1 MELGYTGLAYTRTIK
16 GIMSKFDRCSTPLF
30 HLSSLLRLSPSLSS
44 TMTFHH
50 RLLAPSSLPPS
61 PVQMP
66 HGPAQASA
74 LNLGNSILK
83 SYDIGAG
90 QRSISSTFLF
100 RSSNRS
106 SDCKDVQIK
115 APIRMLACPSPNSS
129 TVGCTKALSYPNQFR
144 CIPFFPGKERPF
156 LSPVTTGDMKGA
168 IKGEDCDKKSGEA
181 EVNCVLDAAF
191 EQLKHSNTE
200 KEDSCIES
208 VVGTS
213 CTYEM
218 RYARKR
224 SNPFEEGSGHLLGS
238 CSQYASNTS
247 SKRRRDDENR
257 VDYGAEPLILQQL
270 QSPTSK
276 NENLS
281 KLIGSAPTCETDIAL
296 RLWWIG
302 FLTLKRELQ
311 GVEKQSAQ
319 KRLLVLGGDRN
330 SKHEGKIRS
339 FMSNEKPKPLF
350 NHYANGS
357 GWWDCNMEGVDNDE
371 VGFCKNNYSEI
382 EAWLLTFDF
391 TGVLLLASKEY
402 IRSRGQEAIPVV

>member
-1 MELGYTGLAYTRTIK
+1 MN
-16 GIMSKFDRCSTPLF
+16 SK
-30 HLSSLLRLSPSLSS
+30 HPSI
-44 TMTFHH
+44 
-50 RLLAPSSLPPS
+50 RI
-61 PVQMP
+61 Q
-66 HGPAQASA
+66 
-74 LNLGNSILK
+74 
-83 SYDIGAG
+83 G

-224 SNPFEEGSGHLLGS
+224 SNPFE
-238 CSQYASNTS
+238 
-247 SKRRRDDENR
+247 
-257 VDYGAEPLILQQL
+257 
-270 QSPTSK
+270 
-276 NENLS
+276 
-281 KLIGSAPTCETDIAL
+281 
-296 RLWWIG
+296 
-302 FLTLKRELQ
+302 

-371 VGFCKNNYSEI
+371 VGCNEVW
-382 EAWLLTFDF
+382 E
-391 TGVLLLASKEY
+391 GVGSTTLGGLEWH
-402 IRSRGQEAIPVV
+402 